1 MTYIDSSTTTGG
13 TSTASSTAS
22 SNQTNTGL
30 NQLDNTQT
38 FLNLLVAQL
47 KNQDPDDPTD
57 PTSFMTEIAQLTAV
71 QSQTTL
77 NADEET
83 VAADSMLNNTVSGTG
98 SDGQTVTGTVTGV
111 LLSSSGDP
119 QLEIGTNG
127 TTLDLSAITAV
138 YGAAAT
144 TGSSSTTSGS
154 TGSDTSNTSDTSATT
169 GTSTTATG
177 TSTTTATA
185 GTTPSTSSSSAT
197 DGTGTTSTD

>member
-1 MTYIDSSTTTGG
+1 MSYVDATSGSSG
-13 TSTASSTAS
+13 SAAS

-47 KNQDPDDPTD
+47 KNQDPDNPTD

-98 SDGQTVTGTVTGV
+98 PNGSTVTGTVTGV
-111 LLSSSGDP
+111 LLSSSGNP
-119 QLEIGTNG
+119 QLVLGNNQG
-127 TTLDLSAITAV
+127 TLDLSAISAV
-138 YGAAAT
+138 YG
-144 TGSSSTTSGS
+144 TGSTSGAASTSTTS
-154 TGSDTSNTSDTSATT
+154 
-169 GTSTTATG
+169 
-177 TSTTTATA
+177 
-185 GTTPSTSSSSAT
+185 TPT
-197 DGTGTTSTD
+197 